1 MDMHADITMALEA
14 AADPARAAPMQAY
27 MRGQFVFLGVAAPQR
42 RLATKTLRA
51 ALTGAGADALL
62 ELAGRLWQQPEREYQ
77 HVALD
82 MLALHRRQLAVQ
94 HIPAL
99 LALARQ
105 RAWWDSVDGMAGIIG
120 DVLQAQRRRGGD
132 GHAHMDDALRHDD
145 FWLRRI
151 AMLHQLGWRGDT
163 DAGWLYA
170 GALALAHE
178 DEFFIRKA
186 IGWALRDYARHAP
199 EAVVAFATGHRQQL
213 SALSYREALK
223 HCGNSAAGVGPD

>member
-1 MDMHADITMALEA
+1 MNLHQELKIALEA
-14 AADPARAAPMQAY
+14 ASDPARAGPMQAY

-42 RLATKTLRA
+42 RMAARGLLAGLK
-51 ALTGAGADALL
+51 GIDAGTLL
-62 ELAGRLWQQPEREYQ
+62 EHAQRLWQQPQREYQ
-77 HVALD
+77 HVVLD
-82 MLALHRRQLAVQ
+82 MLALHRRQLAPD

-99 LALARQ
+99 LGLARQ

-120 DVLQAQRRRGGD
+120 EVLQAEHQRGGD
-132 GHAHMDDALRHDD
+132 GHAHMDAALRHED

-151 AMLHQLGWRGDT
+151 AMLHQLGWRADT
-163 DAGWLYA
+163 DAGWLFGA
-170 GALALAHE
+170 ALALAHE

-199 EAVVAFATGHRQQL
+199 EAVTAFANAHRQQL

-223 HCGNSAAGVGPD
+223 HQPP

>member
-1 MDMHADITMALEA
+1 MNLHAELKAALEA
-14 AADPARAAPMQAY
+14 AAEPGRAAPMQAY

-42 RLATKTLRA
+42 RLAAK
-51 ALTGAGADALL
+51 ALL
-62 ELAGRLWQQPEREYQ
+62 AGLKGVGAEVLLEHAQLLWQQPEREYQ

-82 MLALHRRQLAVQ
+82 MLAMHRRQLLPE

-99 LALARQ
+99 LGLARQ
-105 RAWWDSVDGMAGIIG
+105 RAWWDSIDGMADVVG
-120 DVLQAQRRRGGD
+120 DVLQAQLRRGGD
-132 GHAHMDDALRHDD
+132 GHAHMEGALRHAD

-163 DAGWLYA
+163 DARWLFDA
-170 GALALAHE
+170 ALALAHE

-186 IGWALRDYARHAP
+186 IGWALRDYAHHAP
-199 EAVVAFATGHRQQL
+199 AAVTAFANAHRQRL

-223 HCGNSAAGVGPD
+223 HQPR

>member
-1 MDMHADITMALEA
+1 MNLHAELKAALEA
-14 AADPARAAPMQAY
+14 AAEPGRAAPMQAY

-42 RLATKTLRA
+42 RLAAK
-51 ALTGAGADALL
+51 ALL
-62 ELAGRLWQQPEREYQ
+62 AGLQGVGAEVLLEHAQLLWQQPEREYQ

-82 MLALHRRQLAVQ
+82 MLAMHRRQLLPE

-99 LALARQ
+99 LDLARQ
-105 RAWWDSVDGMAGIIG
+105 RAWWDSIDGMADVVG
-120 DVLQAQRRRGGD
+120 DVLQAQLRRGGD
-132 GHAHMDDALRHDD
+132 GHAHMEGALRHAD

-163 DAGWLYA
+163 DARWLFDA
-170 GALALAHE
+170 ALALAHE

-186 IGWALRDYARHAP
+186 IGWALRDYAHHAP
-199 EAVVAFATGHRQQL
+199 AAVTAFANAHRQRL

-223 HCGNSAAGVGPD
+223 HQPR

>member
-1 MDMHADITMALEA
+1 MDLHAELKAALET

-27 MRGQFVFLGVAAPQR
+27 MRGQFIFLGVAAPQR
-42 RLATKTLRA
+42 RLAARDLLAGLK
-51 ALTGAGADALL
+51 GVGADALL
-62 ELAGRLWQQPEREYQ
+62 EHAQLLWQQPEREYQ

-82 MLALHRRQLAVQ
+82 MLGLHRRQLGIG

-105 RAWWDSVDGMAGIIG
+105 RAWWDSVDGMAGIVG
-120 DVLQAQRRRGGD
+120 DVLQAELRHGGD
-132 GHAHMDDALRHDD
+132 VHAHMVPALHHED

-151 AMLHQLGWRGDT
+151 ALLHQLGWRGDT
-163 DAGWLYA
+163 DAGWLFDA
-170 GALALAHE
+170 ALALAQE

-199 EAVVAFATGHRQQL
+199 EAVTAFANAHRQLL
-213 SALSYREALK
+213 SPLSYREALK
-223 HCGNSAAGVGPD
+223 HQPP

>member
-1 MDMHADITMALEA
+1 MNLHAELKAALEA
-14 AADPARAAPMQAY
+14 VAEPGRAAPMQAY

-42 RLATKTLRA
+42 RLAAK
-51 ALTGAGADALL
+51 ALL
-62 ELAGRLWQQPEREYQ
+62 AGLQGVGAEVLLEHAQLLWQQPEREYQ

-82 MLALHRRQLAVQ
+82 MLAMHRRQLLPE

-99 LALARQ
+99 LGLARQ
-105 RAWWDSVDGMAGIIG
+105 RAWWDSIDGMADVVG
-120 DVLQAQRRRGGD
+120 DVLQAQLRRGGD
-132 GHAHMDDALRHDD
+132 GHAHMEGALRHAD

-163 DAGWLYA
+163 DARWLFDA
-170 GALALAHE
+170 ALALAHE

-186 IGWALRDYARHAP
+186 IGWALRDYAHHAP
-199 EAVVAFATGHRQQL
+199 AAVTAFANAHRQRL

-223 HCGNSAAGVGPD
+223 HQPR